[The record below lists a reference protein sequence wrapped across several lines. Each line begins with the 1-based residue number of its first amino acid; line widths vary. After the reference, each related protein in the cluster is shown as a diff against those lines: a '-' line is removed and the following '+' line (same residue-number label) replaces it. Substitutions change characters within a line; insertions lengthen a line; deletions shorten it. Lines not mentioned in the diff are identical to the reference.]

1 MKAIQIGGMIIPK
14 EEKGPFVN
22 VAFTLDLQSVEMLQN
37 HGKNRSLTVRRA
49 IKHYCKEI
57 EPSPELVQKYREV
70 IMERNELRE
79 VVEIQK
85 EIINSEKKLFSEK
98 SIPRQKQTIRFLGT
112 SLPGKK
118 KLLISRILKR
128 LRDLFYKHRE

>member
-1 MKAIQIGGMIIPK
+1 MKQFQIGGMIIHK

-79 VVEIQK
+79 IVEIQK
-85 EIINSEKKLFSEK
+85 KIINSQEGDS
-98 SIPRQKQTIRFLGT
+98 SIPAQKRILEEA
-112 SLPGKK
+112 PGKEAAK
-118 KLLISRILKR
+118 SGLLISERIR
-128 LRDLFYKHRE
+128 NLFNKHGQ

>member
-1 MKAIQIGGMIIPK
+1 MKQFQIGGMIIHK

-49 IKHYCKEI
+49 IKHYCKEV
-57 EPSPELVQKYREV
+57 EPSPELVEKYREV

-79 VVEIQK
+79 VIEIQK
-85 EIINSEKKLFSEK
+85 KIINSQGVNVDLEAGINISSLSQEKNE
-98 SIPRQKQTIRFLGT
+98 
-112 SLPGKK
+112 
-118 KLLISRILKR
+118 LLISRILKR
-128 LRDLFYKHRE
+128 LRNLFYKHRE